1 MDCDE
6 SQFVAIQI
14 KNVQMRVFCK
24 NCRKCVQS
32 LFAGFCG
39 FFCLAFFTFSENK
52 SESFLDHF
60 DELLGN
66 FV

>member
-1 MDCDE
+1 M
-6 SQFVAIQI
+6 AY
-14 KNVQMRVFCK
+14 NVQMRVFCK